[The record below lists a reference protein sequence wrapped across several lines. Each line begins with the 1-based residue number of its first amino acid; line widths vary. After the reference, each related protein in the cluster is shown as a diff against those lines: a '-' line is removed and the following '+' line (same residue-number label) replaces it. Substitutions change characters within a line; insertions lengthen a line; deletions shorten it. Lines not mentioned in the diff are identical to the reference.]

1 MPIFL
6 LAQHAQRI
14 VEFVV
19 TDCHRVVTHQVHA
32 AEVRLGVLQ
41 IRFRHAG
48 VDIAAR
54 QQQQAAALRRHFL
67 TNAVHQR
74 FLRAQAVFA
83 VIVLPE
89 VTVMIVGVQN
99 GDGVG
104 LILSQALA
112 APTATSGNGQRACGG
127 FQRKRMA
134 NLRVLNGFYD
144 EGEIVAR
151 INDS

>member
-1 MPIFL
+1 MV
-6 LAQHAQRI
+6 ADR
-14 VEFVV
+14 
-19 TDCHRVVTHQVHA
+19 HRVVTHQVHA

-48 VDIAAR
+48 VDIAAG

-83 VIVLPE
+83 MIVLPE
-89 VTVMIVGVQN
+89 VTVMVVGMQN

-104 LILSQALA
+104 LILFPGTGGPDSNVRE
-112 APTATSGNGQRACGG
+112 TANAHAVVFSENAW
-127 FQRKRMA
+127 
-134 NLRVLNGFYD
+134 
-144 EGEIVAR
+144 R
-151 INDS
+151 ISVY

>member
-112 APTATSGNGQRACGG
+112 APTATSG
-127 FQRKRMA
+127 KRPTRMRWFSA
-134 NLRVLNGFYD
+134 KTH
-144 EGEIVAR
+144 GESPCIKWLL
-151 INDS
+151 

>member
-104 LILSQALA
+104 LILFPGTGGPDSNVRE
-112 APTATSGNGQRACGG
+112 TANAHAVVFSENAW
-127 FQRKRMA
+127 
-134 NLRVLNGFYD
+134 
-144 EGEIVAR
+144 R
-151 INDS
+151 ISVY